1 MSNASDSP
9 RTDQPVIPADMT
21 RASYHS
27 GMGDLPLQQPHTT
40 QQTRSSSESSGAS
53 LKSPRTARFAE
64 ATTVHSPIESSS
76 RSPFADPPQR
86 QSGGVADVGFGYV
99 AANNP
104 AQHAED
110 SRPPMTPALASPL
123 RSGLKVPNT
132 AKSLNPLSP
141 TFREEY
147 MLEKQEKEAEKE
159 NARDLR
165 IKLRVRIAKIFLRGV
180 NFSCS
185 LIVLAL
191 LATTLTIFRATKDLP
206 SRNNL
211 PAWAEGSNP
220 WAQYLL
226 LGLACFSLFACLIVF
241 WGYWKGGHRRAEKV
255 TVYYTTFS
263 ICFFFFSFIMWIVGA
278 AIYQHS
284 KSSGNNKDI
293 WGWSCAQNTR
303 EEIYSNTVDYALLC
317 RLQDW
322 GLVCAIIEV
331 VIEVLVLLIYGVV
344 AYRLWTKRRLMKTM
358 DTRDKA
364 RSDLYLAQLRLQ
376 SAPNTPGFPGFS
388 SYPPKS
394 PFGISVDPY
403 SSAEKGQAEP
413 TTTQYASPRS
423 PTRPASSFQL
433 QPPPIRV
440 QQASPRVQ
448 QEGFAAPRAPRSP
461 SPPPK
466 SEPQHMAAAPGEADY
481 GAVPIPGAYTSPM
494 MPTFPAA
501 VHK

>member
-9 RTDQPVIPADMT
+9 RTDQPVVPADLI

-27 GMGDLPLQQPHTT
+27 GMGDRPLQQSQPT
-40 QQTRSSSESSGAS
+40 QQARSPPEECGAS

-64 ATTVHSPIESSS
+64 ATT
-76 RSPFADPPQR
+76 A
-86 QSGGVADVGFGYV
+86 GGVGDTGFGYV
-99 AANNP
+99 AASDP
-104 AQHAED
+104 AQHAAD

-123 RSGLKVPNT
+123 RSGLRVPNT

-147 MLEKQEKEAEKE
+147 MLEKQEKETAKE

-165 IKLRVRIAKIFLRGV
+165 VKVRIRIAKMFLRGV

-185 LIVLAL
+185 LIVMAL
-191 LATTLTIFRATKDLP
+191 LATTLTIFEATKSLP
-206 SRNNL
+206 PRNSL
-211 PAWAEGSNP
+211 PAWAQGTNP

-226 LGLACFSLFACLIVF
+226 LGLASFSLFACLIVF

-263 ICFFFFSFIMWIVGA
+263 ICFFAFNFIMWIVA
-278 AIYQHS
+278 ASIYQHTKATS
-284 KSSGNNKDI
+284 NNKDM

-303 EEIYSNTVDYALLC
+303 EQLYSNTVNYALLC

-322 GLVCAIIEV
+322 GLVCA
-331 VIEVLVLLIYGVV
+331 VIEIVIELIVLLIYGVV
-344 AYRLWTKRRLMKTM
+344 AYRVWSKRRLMKTM
-358 DTRDKA
+358 DGRDQA
-364 RSDLYLAQLRLQ
+364 RSDLYLAQLRMQ
-376 SAPNTPGFPGFS
+376 SAPNTPGFPGYA
-388 SYPPKS
+388 SYPGKS
-394 PFGISVDPY
+394 PYVVSVDPL

-423 PTRPASSFQL
+423 PTRPVSSFQL
-433 QPPPIRV
+433 QAPPSRHHQSTPQA
-440 QQASPRVQ
+440 QQGGFTMVSP
-448 QEGFAAPRAPRSP
+448 PRAIT
-461 SPPPK
+461 PPTQN
-466 SEPQHMAAAPGEADY
+466 EPQHVAAAPGETNY

-494 MPTFPAA
+494 MPAFPPA
-501 VHK
+501 VHQ